1 VTQDD
6 KSIFDFE
13 MPEADDSF
21 KLKDDSELDFGQPEQ
36 NDLIN
41 LDNEIADQS
50 EQLRVMECVCPKCAE
65 KTEIDLALMPEN
77 GFVTTCS
84 SCNKQIHIMRESC
97 ACRAKRKSFEI
108 NCADCGKLLDQ
119 RPHCPSCGKIF
130 PDYFVA
136 FNPEDV
142 RRKSRKEFF
151 YNKWIAVRDLN
162 ISFAPTFKG
171 RSHDSTHGY
180 SPAYA
185 PVHTSAGTSK
195 LLSRKYAVLT
205 VLLLVTFALIG
216 AGAFAYNY
224 HKSGQS
230 YAENYFKTLYCIKTG
245 VDSNVKT
252 FTLLKTE
259 WESASAAG
267 RSFSPRISYDEAR
280 SIKLRGEIDNYM
292 QKLSKPPKR
301 FSQANENLNKIH
313 NVYLDSETLIQ
324 SKPISLQE
332 LSNSID
338 NLNKKMSTASQE
350 LKSNLPDSLK
360 PELANAKLKYR
371 GLKEF

>member
-13 MPEADDSF
+13 MPEADDSL
-21 KLKDDSELDFGQPEQ
+21 KLKDDAELDFGQPEP

-50 EQLRVMECVCPKCAE
+50 EPLRVMECVCPKCAE
-65 KTEIDLALMPEN
+65 KTEVDLALMPEN
-77 GFVTTCS
+77 GFVTTCP
-84 SCNKQIHIMRESC
+84 SCKKQIHIMRESC
-97 ACRAKRKSFEI
+97 ACRAKRRSFEI
-108 NCADCGKLLDQ
+108 NCAECGKPLDQ
-119 RPHCPSCGKIF
+119 QPHCHSCGKIF

-136 FNPEDV
+136 FNPEDA
-142 RRKSRKEFF
+142 RRKTRKEFF
-151 YNKWIAVRDLN
+151 YNKWVAVRDLN
-162 ISFAPTFKG
+162 ISFVPTFKG

-180 SPAYA
+180 SPAHA
-185 PVHTSAGTSK
+185 PVHTSTGTSRP
-195 LLSRKYAVLT
+195 LSRRLSVLAT
-205 VLLLVTFALIG
+205 LIVVTFALIG

-259 WESASAAG
+259 WESASAGG
-267 RSFSPRISYDEAR
+267 RSFSPRISYDEAK
-280 SIKLRGEIDNYM
+280 SIKLRGEIDKYM
-292 QKLSKPPKR
+292 QKLSNPPKR

-313 NVYLDSETLIQ
+313 NIYLDSEVLIQ
-324 SKPISLQE
+324 SKPVSLQE

-338 NLNKKMSTASQE
+338 NLNKKMKTASQD
-350 LKSNLPDSLK
+350 LKSNLPESLK
-360 PELANAKLKYR
+360 QELEQTKLKYR
-371 GLKEF
+371 GMQDF